1 MQNKGFVQT
10 LIHGTD
16 FDHTSLN
23 ALQKVTLRAVVM
35 SFLFFGLVAIEGM
48 IMRMVQTGPDN
59 PLPRMFN
66 HPEHYF
72 SIMTVHPIVGIFGS
86 TYQLVFAAFMFLVP
100 YLTKKP
106 LYSVKLANAVWLLI
120 TIGTA
125 LAWIAAFIWQYAPLY
140 TLYWPL
146 PADTEQFKLIGGV
159 VFVVGVALIMI
170 GTIGFI
176 YNIYATI
183 FARVG
188 VHKNKTTKE
197 LLISGFGIDGLM
209 NLLHKLTGKPPYSK
223 EPALSLP
230 VVAIFRGTVDTFL
243 DAIVILAAGILVLVY
258 LLADAGGLSWNV
270 HAVDSLLYKNFFWWG
285 LDLVA
290 DGLVLIYVAGSWYL
304 LATIITGQ
312 KLFMENVARAALLLE
327 LFVSWMVWSHHLL
340 ADQPQPEMMKL
351 ISGEMVTAF
360 ELLTQGLA
368 LFITLVT
375 LWKARPLKM
384 SPELAYLLGGLIGFG
399 LAVPA
404 GIIQADMG
412 MNRVLHNTQWISFAH
427 FHIALIV
434 GLYMTLYSALYVLW
448 PLVTNKTT
456 MFSKKLTWAHF
467 WLYLIGGVGMGAFA
481 GMAGLDGMLRR
492 HLYVD
497 GEFNT
502 MMILAAVFGTM
513 VLVAWILFLFN
524 IVMSV
529 GLKGLIGIFLPAKDP
544 SASYGLDPEE
554 EAELAPESVPAKG

>member
-1 MQNKGFVQT
+1 MSFTKN
-10 LIHGTD
+10 LIHGTN
-16 FDHTSLN
+16 FDADSLN

-35 SFLFFGLVAIEGM
+35 SFLFFGLVAIEGV
-48 IMRMVQTGPDN
+48 IMRLVKTGPVN
-59 PLPRMFN
+59 PLPKMFS
-66 HPEHYF
+66 HPDHFF
-72 SIMTVHPIVGIFGS
+72 SIMTAHPVVGIFGS

-125 LAWIAAFIWQYAPLY
+125 MSWFAAFLWHYAPLY

-146 PADTEQFKLIGGV
+146 PADVKQFSTIGGI
-159 VFVVGVALIMI
+159 VFVIGVALIMI
-170 GTIGFI
+170 GTLGFI

-183 FARVG
+183 FQRVG
-188 VHKNKTTKE
+188 VHANKTTKE
-197 LLISGFGIDGLM
+197 LLISGFGIDGML
-209 NLLHKLTGKPPYSK
+209 NLINKLRGKEPYSK

-243 DAIVILAAGILVLVY
+243 DAIVILGAGILVLVY
-258 LLADAGGLSWNV
+258 LFADLGGVKLDM
-270 HAVDSLLYKNFFWWG
+270 HAIDALLYKNYFWWG

-304 LATIITGQ
+304 LATLISGQ
-312 KLFMENVARAALLLE
+312 KLFMENVARAALMLE
-327 LFVSWMVWSHHLL
+327 LLVSWMVWSHHLL
-340 ADQPQPEMMKL
+340 SDQPQPEMMKL

-375 LWKARPLKM
+375 LWKGRPLKM
-384 SPELAYLLGGLIGFG
+384 TMELKYLLGGLIGFG

-412 MNRVLHNTQWISFAH
+412 MNRVLHNTSWISFAH

-448 PLVTNKTT
+448 PLVTNNT
-456 MFSKKLTWAHF
+456 KLYSLKLSNTHF
-467 WLYLIGGVGMGAFA
+467 WLYLIGGLGMGSVL
-481 GMAGLDGMLRR
+481 GYAGLQGALRR
-492 HLYVD
+492 HLYVH
-497 GEFNT
+497 GEFEPY
-502 MMILAAVFGTM
+502 MILGAIFGAMVFI
-513 VLVAWILFLFN
+513 AWAIFLYN
-524 IVMSV
+524 IVMSI
-529 GLKGLIGIFLPAKDP
+529 GIKGLIGIFTPAKDK
-544 SASYGLDPEE
+544 SASYGIEE
-554 EAELAPESVPAKG
+554 

>member
-1 MQNKGFVQT
+1 MSFT
-10 LIHGTD
+10 SDLINGAD
-16 FDHTSLN
+16 NRFDHTSLN

-35 SFLFFGLVAIEGM
+35 AFLFYGLAALEGM
-48 IMRMVQTGPDN
+48 IMRTAEVIPSIPPVEGS
-59 PLPRMFN
+59 
-66 HPEHYF
+66 PEHFF

-125 LAWIAAFIWQYAPLY
+125 MAWIAAFIWHYAPLY

-146 PADTEQFKLIGGV
+146 PADTTQFKAIGGI
-159 VFVVGVALIMI
+159 VFIVGVALIMV
-170 GTIGFI
+170 GTLGFI

-183 FARVG
+183 FARIG
-188 VHKNKTTKE
+188 VHKDKTTKE
-197 LLISGFGIDGLM
+197 LLISGFGIDGM
-209 NLLHKLTGKPPYSK
+209 FNLWHKLTGRPPYTK
-223 EPALSLP
+223 EPALALP

-243 DAIVILAAGILVLVY
+243 DALVILAAGILVLVY
-258 LLADAGGLSWNV
+258 LVADAGGITLDV
-270 HAVDSLLYKNFFWWG
+270 TAIDALLYKNFFWWG

-312 KLFMENVARAALLLE
+312 KLFMENVARAALMLE
-327 LFVSWMVWSHHLL
+327 LLVSWMVWSHHLL
-340 ADQPQPEMMKL
+340 ADQGQPEMMKL

-384 SPELAYLLGGLIGFG
+384 TNELKYLLGGLVGFG

-404 GIIQADMG
+404 GIIQADMA
-412 MNRVLHNTQWISFAH
+412 MNRVLHNTQWIIGAH
-427 FHIALIV
+427 VHIAIIV
-434 GLYMTLYSALYVLW
+434 GLYMTLYSAVYVLW
-448 PLVTNKTT
+448 PLVTNNA
-456 MFSKKLTWAHF
+456 KLWSQKLATAHF
-467 WLYLIGGVGMGAFA
+467 WLHLVGGITMGAFM

-492 HLYVD
+492 HMYFD
-497 GEFNT
+497 GEYNT
-502 MMILAAVFGTM
+502 FMTLAAVSGSM
-513 VLVAWILFLFN
+513 LLLAWGLFLFN
-524 IVMSV
+524 IIMSV
-529 GLKGLIGIFLPAKDP
+529 GLKGLIGIFLPASHP
-544 SASYGLDPEE
+544 EASYGLEPE
-554 EAELAPESVPAKG
+554 PEPVKA

>member
-1 MQNKGFVQT
+1 MSFMQNLVN
-10 LIHGTD
+10 GTD
-16 FDHTSLN
+16 FDHESLN

-48 IMRMVQTGPDN
+48 IMRLVVTGPAN
-59 PLPRMFN
+59 PLPEMFS
-66 HPEHYF
+66 HPQHYF

-100 YLTKKP
+100 FLTKKP
-106 LYSVKLANAVWLLI
+106 LYSVKLANAVWILI
-120 TIGTA
+120 TVGTA
-125 LAWIAAFIWQYAPLY
+125 LAWIAAFVWQYAPLY

-146 PADTEQFKLIGGV
+146 PADTKQFNVVGGI
-159 VFVVGVALIMI
+159 VFIIGVALIMV
-170 GTIGFI
+170 GTLGFI

-188 VHKNKTTKE
+188 VHKDKTTKE
-197 LLISGFGIDGLM
+197 LLISGFGIDGFL
-209 NLLHKLTGKPPYSK
+209 NLINKLLGKPPYTK
-223 EPALSLP
+223 EPALALP

-243 DAIVILAAGILVLVY
+243 DAIVILSAGVLVLVY
-258 LLADAGGLSWNV
+258 LVFDASG
-270 HAVDSLLYKNFFWWG
+270 HALDVTAINSLLYKNYFWWG

-304 LATIITGQ
+304 LATLITGQ
-312 KLFMENVARAALLLE
+312 KLFMENVARAALMLE
-327 LFVSWMVWSHHLL
+327 LLVSWMVWSHHLL
-340 ADQPQPEMMKL
+340 ADQGQPEMMKL

-384 SPELAYLLGGLIGFG
+384 TMELKYLLGGLVGFG

-404 GIIQADMG
+404 AIIQADMG
-412 MNRVLHNTQWISFAH
+412 MNRVLHNTQWIIMAH
-427 FHIALIV
+427 VHIALIV

-448 PLVTNKTT
+448 PIVTNNTK
-456 MFSKKLTWAHF
+456 MFSKKLSNVHF
-467 WLYLIGGVGMGAFA
+467 WLYLIGGIGMGAFG

-492 HLYVD
+492 HLYVH
-497 GEFNT
+497 GEFST
-502 MMILAAVFGTM
+502 LMVMAAICGSM
-513 VLVAWILFLFN
+513 VLIAWGVFLYN

-529 GLKGLIGIFLPAKDP
+529 GIKGLIGIFLPAKDP
-544 SASYGLDPEE
+544 SASYGIEPEVI
-554 EAELAPESVPAKG
+554 AENHKV

>member
-1 MQNKGFVQT
+1 MSKFMDT
-10 LIHGTD
+10 LINGTN
-16 FDHTSLN
+16 FDHTQLN

-48 IMRMVQTGPDN
+48 IMRLVETGPTS
-59 PLPRMFN
+59 PLPEMFS
-66 HPEHYF
+66 HPDHF
-72 SIMTVHPIVGIFGS
+72 FAIMTAHPVVGIFGS

-106 LYSVKLANAVWLLI
+106 LYSVKLANAVWILI
-120 TIGTA
+120 TLGTA
-125 LAWIAAFIWQYAPLY
+125 LAWIAAFAWHYAPLY

-146 PADTEQFKLIGGV
+146 PADIEQFKLIGGL
-159 VFVVGVALIMI
+159 VFIVGVALIMV

-197 LLISGFGIDGLM
+197 LLISGFGIDGFL
-209 NLLHKLTGKPPYSK
+209 NLIHKLTGKPPYSK

-243 DAIVILAAGILVLVY
+243 DALVILGAGVLVLVY
-258 LLADAGGLSWNV
+258 LLADLGGASWNV

-304 LATIITGQ
+304 LATVITGQ

-327 LFVSWMVWSHHLL
+327 LVVSWMVWSHHLL

-351 ISGEMVTAF
+351 VSGEMVTAF

-384 SPELAYLLGGLIGFG
+384 SPELAYLLGGLVGFG

-427 FHIALIV
+427 FHMALIV
-434 GLYMTLYSALYVLW
+434 GLYMTLYSAVYVLW
-448 PLVTNKTT
+448 PMVTNNTRL
-456 MFSKKLTWAHF
+456 FSKKLTWAHF
-467 WLYLIGGVGMGAFA
+467 WLYLIGGIGMGAFA
-481 GMAGLDGMLRR
+481 GMAGLQGMLRR
-492 HLYVD
+492 HLYVH

-502 MMILAAVFGTM
+502 LMVLAAIFGSM
-513 VLVAWILFLFN
+513 VLIAWFLFLFN

-529 GLKGLIGIFLPAKDP
+529 GLKGLIGIFLPAEDK
-544 SASYGLDPEE
+544 SATFGIEPE
-554 EAELAPESVPAKG
+554 PEPEPVPVKNA

>member
-1 MQNKGFVQT
+1 MSFTKT
-10 LIHGTD
+10 LIHGTN
-16 FDHTSLN
+16 FDHKSLN

-35 SFLFFGLVAIEGM
+35 AFLFYGLVAIEGM
-48 IMRMVQTGPDN
+48 IMRMVSIGPQAKAFM
-59 PLPRMFN
+59 PEEFF
-66 HPEHYF
+66 HPDHFF

-106 LYSVKLANAVWLLI
+106 LYSVKLANFVWLNI

-125 LAWIAAFIWQYAPLY
+125 LAWLAAFIWQYAPMY

-146 PADTEQFKLIGGV
+146 PADTTQFSTIGGI
-159 VFVVGVALIMI
+159 VFIIGIALIMI
-170 GTIGFI
+170 GTFGFI

-197 LLISGFGIDGLM
+197 LLISGFGIDGLL
-209 NLLHKLTGKPPYSK
+209 NLINKLKGKEPYTK
-223 EPALSLP
+223 EPALALP

-243 DAIVILAAGILVLVY
+243 DALVILGAGILVLVY
-258 LLADAGGLSWNV
+258 LVADLNGVALDV
-270 HAVDSLLYKNFFWWG
+270 AAIDALLYKNFFWWG

-304 LATIITGQ
+304 LATLITGQ
-312 KLFMENVARAALLLE
+312 KLFMENVARAALMLE
-327 LFVSWMVWSHHLL
+327 LLVSWMVWSHHLL
-340 ADQPQPEMMKL
+340 ADQGQPEMMKL

-384 SPELAYLLGGLIGFG
+384 TMELKYLLGGLSGFG

-404 GIIQADMG
+404 AIIQADMG
-412 MNRVLHNTQWISFAH
+412 MNRVLHNTQWIIGAH
-427 FHIALIV
+427 VHIALIV

-448 PLVTNKTT
+448 PLVTNNTK
-456 MFSKKLTWAHF
+456 MYSGKLSNAHF
-467 WLYLIGGVGMGAFA
+467 WMHLVGGIGMGAFM

-492 HLYVD
+492 HLYIN
-497 GEFNT
+497 GEFNFD
-502 MMILAAVFGTM
+502 MLMAGGFGTM
-513 VLVAWILFLFN
+513 LIVAWLLFMYN
-524 IVMSV
+524 IIMSV
-529 GLKGLIGIFLPAKDP
+529 GLKGLIGIFLPAKDKT
-544 SASYGLDPEE
+544 ASYGLDPEDR
-554 EAELAPESVPAKG
+554 

>member
-1 MQNKGFVQT
+1 MSLIQN
-10 LIHGTD
+10 LINGTN
-16 FDHTSLN
+16 FDHKSLN

-48 IMRMVQTGPDN
+48 IMRLVQAHAPIPN
-59 PLPRMFN
+59 QFY

-100 YLTKKP
+100 FLTKKP
-106 LYSVKLANAVWLLI
+106 LYSVKLANCVWLLI

-125 LAWIAAFIWQYAPLY
+125 LAWLSAFFTHYAPLY

-146 PADTEQFKLIGGV
+146 PADTDQFNLIGGI
-159 VFVVGVALIMI
+159 VFIIGVALIMI
-170 GTIGFI
+170 GTLGFI

-188 VHKNKTTKE
+188 VHKDKTTKE
-197 LLISGFGIDGLM
+197 LLISGFGIDGML
-209 NLLHKLTGKPPYSK
+209 NLWNKLIGKQPYSK
-223 EPALSLP
+223 EPALALP
-230 VVAIFRGTVDTFL
+230 IVAIFRGTVDTFL
-243 DAIVILAAGILVLVY
+243 DAIVILGAGILVLIY
-258 LLADAGGLSWNV
+258 LIFDASGHPLNV
-270 HAVDSLLYKNFFWWG
+270 ASIDALLYKNFFWWG

-304 LATIITGQ
+304 LATLITGQ
-312 KLFMENVARAALLLE
+312 KLFMENVARAALMLE
-327 LFVSWMVWSHHLL
+327 LLVSWMVWSHHLL
-340 ADQPQPEMMKL
+340 GDQGQPEMMKL

-384 SPELAYLLGGLIGFG
+384 TMELKYLLGGLVGFG
-399 LAVPA
+399 LAIPA
-404 GIIQADMG
+404 AIIQADMG
-412 MNRVLHNTQWISFAH
+412 MNRVLHNTQWIIMAH
-427 FHIALIV
+427 VHIALIV

-448 PLVTNKTT
+448 PIVTNNTK
-456 MFSKKLTWAHF
+456 MFSSKLSNAHF
-467 WLYLIGGVGMGAFA
+467 WLYLIGGIGMGAFG

-492 HLYVD
+492 HLYVH

-502 MMILAAVFGTM
+502 YMVLAAICGSM
-513 VLVAWILFLFN
+513 VLIAWFIFLFN

-529 GLKGLIGIFLPAKDP
+529 GIKGLIGIFLPAEDK
-544 SASYGLDPEE
+544 SASYGIE
-554 EAELAPESVPAKG
+554 PESVAQNHK

>member
-1 MQNKGFVQT
+1 MSFTDN
-10 LIHGTD
+10 LINGTN

-48 IMRMVQTGPDN
+48 IMRMVVTGDAN
-59 PLPRMFN
+59 PLPEMFSQ
-66 HPEHYF
+66 PEHYF

-106 LYSVKLANAVWLLI
+106 LYSVKLANFVWLSI

-125 LAWIAAFIWQYAPLY
+125 LAWIAGFVWQYAPLY

-146 PADTEQFKLIGGV
+146 PADTEQFQLIGGI
-159 VFVVGVALIMI
+159 VFILGVALIMI
-170 GTIGFI
+170 GTFGFI

-183 FARVG
+183 FARIG
-188 VHKNKTTKE
+188 VHKDKTTKE
-197 LLISGFGIDGLM
+197 LLISGFGIDGML
-209 NLLHKLTGKPPYSK
+209 NLWNKLRGKQPYSK
-223 EPALSLP
+223 EPALALP

-243 DAIVILAAGILVLVY
+243 DAVVILGAGLLVLVY
-258 LLADAGGLSWNV
+258 LIFDASGAPLNV
-270 HAVDSLLYKNFFWWG
+270 ATIDALLYKNFFWWG

-304 LATIITGQ
+304 LATLITGQ
-312 KLFMENVARAALLLE
+312 KLFMENVARAALMLE
-327 LFVSWMVWSHHLL
+327 LLVSWMVWSHHLL
-340 ADQPQPEMMKL
+340 ADQGQPEMMKL

-384 SPELAYLLGGLIGFG
+384 TMELKYLLGGLVGFG
-399 LAVPA
+399 LAIPA
-404 GIIQADMG
+404 AIIQADMG
-412 MNRVLHNTQWISFAH
+412 MNRVLHNTQWIIMAH
-427 FHIALIV
+427 VHIALIV

-448 PLVTNKTT
+448 PLVTNNTK
-456 MFSKKLTWAHF
+456 MYSSKLSNAHF
-467 WLYLIGGVGMGAFA
+467 WMYLIGGIGMGAFG

-492 HLYVD
+492 HLYVN

-502 MMILAAVFGTM
+502 YMILAAICGSM
-513 VLVAWILFLFN
+513 ILIAWAIFLYN
-524 IVMSV
+524 IIMSV
-529 GLKGLIGIFLPAKDP
+529 GIKGLIGIFLPAKDQT
-544 SASYGLDPEE
+544 ASYGLDEELESAKDPEFV
-554 EAELAPESVPAKG
+554 S

>member
-1 MQNKGFVQT
+1 MSFVNT
-10 LIHGTD
+10 LINGTN
-16 FDHTSLN
+16 FDHKSLN

-35 SFLFFGLVAIEGM
+35 SFLFFGLASIEGM
-48 IMRMVQTGPDN
+48 IMRMVVTGDSN
-59 PLPRMFN
+59 PLPEMFSQ
-66 HPEHYF
+66 PDHYF

-106 LYSVKLANAVWLLI
+106 LYSVKLANFVWLSI

-125 LAWIAAFIWQYAPLY
+125 LAWIAAFVWQYAPLY

-146 PADTEQFKLIGGV
+146 PADTEQFQLMGGI
-159 VFVVGVALIMI
+159 VFILGVALIMI
-170 GTIGFI
+170 GTFGFI

-188 VHKNKTTKE
+188 VHKDKTTKE
-197 LLISGFGIDGLM
+197 LLISGFGIDGML
-209 NLLHKLTGKPPYSK
+209 NLWNKIRGKQPYSK
-223 EPALSLP
+223 EPALALP
-230 VVAIFRGTVDTFL
+230 VVAIFCGTVDTFL
-243 DAIVILAAGILVLVY
+243 DAVVILGAGVLVLVY
-258 LLADAGGLSWNV
+258 LIFDASGAPLNV
-270 HAVDSLLYKNFFWWG
+270 AAVDSLLYKNFFWWG

-304 LATIITGQ
+304 LATLITGQ
-312 KLFMENVARAALLLE
+312 KLFMENVARAALMLE
-327 LFVSWMVWSHHLL
+327 LLVSWMVWSHHLL
-340 ADQPQPEMMKL
+340 ADQGQPEMMKL

-384 SPELAYLLGGLIGFG
+384 TMELKYLLGGLVGFG
-399 LAVPA
+399 LAIPA
-404 GIIQADMG
+404 AIIQADMG
-412 MNRVLHNTQWISFAH
+412 MNRILHNTQWIIMAH
-427 FHIALIV
+427 VHIALIV

-448 PLVTNKTT
+448 PIVTNNTK
-456 MFSKKLTWAHF
+456 MWSSKLSNVHF
-467 WLYLIGGVGMGAFA
+467 WMYLIGGIGMGAFG

-492 HLYVD
+492 HLYVN

-502 MMILAAVFGTM
+502 LMILAAVCGSM
-513 VLVAWILFLFN
+513 ILLAWAIFLFN

-529 GLKGLIGIFLPAKDP
+529 GVRGLIGIFLPAEDKT
-544 SASYGLDPEE
+544 ASYGIEPE
-554 EAELAPESVPAKG
+554 AA

>member
-1 MQNKGFVQT
+1 
-10 LIHGTD
+10 
-16 FDHTSLN
+16 
-23 ALQKVTLRAVVM
+23 
-35 SFLFFGLVAIEGM
+35 
-48 IMRMVQTGPDN
+48 
-59 PLPRMFN
+59 
-66 HPEHYF
+66 
-72 SIMTVHPIVGIFGS
+72 
-86 TYQLVFAAFMFLVP
+86 
-100 YLTKKP
+100 
-106 LYSVKLANAVWLLI
+106 
-120 TIGTA
+120 
-125 LAWIAAFIWQYAPLY
+125 
-140 TLYWPL
+140 
-146 PADTEQFKLIGGV
+146 
-159 VFVVGVALIMI
+159 
-170 GTIGFI
+170 
-176 YNIYATI
+176 
-183 FARVG
+183 
-188 VHKNKTTKE
+188 
-197 LLISGFGIDGLM
+197 M
-209 NLLHKLTGKPPYSK
+209 NLIHKLTGKPPYSK

-258 LLADAGGLSWNV
+258 LIADAGGITWDV

-304 LATIITGQ
+304 LATLITGQ

-351 ISGEMVTAF
+351 VSGEMVTAF

-448 PLVTNKTT
+448 PLVTNNTT
-456 MFSKKLTWAHF
+456 LFSKKLTWTHF

-492 HLYVD
+492 HLYVN

-502 MMILAAVFGTM
+502 WMILAAVFGSM
-513 VLVAWILFLFN
+513 VMIAWFIFLFN

-529 GLKGLIGIFLPAKDP
+529 GLKGLIGIFLPAKDNV
-544 SASYGLDPEE
+544 ASYGLDEEPE
-554 EAELAPESVPAKG
+554 AAPETVPAQK

>member
-1 MQNKGFVQT
+1 MMEKKGFLDQ
-10 LIHGTD
+10 LINGTN
-16 FDHTSLN
+16 FDANSLS

-48 IMRMVQTGPDN
+48 IMRIVQTGPTN
-59 PLPRMFN
+59 SFLPKMFGV
-66 HPEHYF
+66 PEHYF

-106 LYSVKLANAVWLLI
+106 LYSIKLANFVWLCI

-125 LAWIAAFIWQYAPLY
+125 LAWLAGFIWHYAPLY

-146 PADTEQFKLIGGV
+146 PADMEQFSLIGGF

-188 VHKNKTTKE
+188 VHKDKTMKE
-197 LLISGFGIDGLM
+197 MLISGFGIDGML
-209 NLLHKLTGKPPYSK
+209 NLINKLRGKEPYSK

-243 DAIVILAAGILVLVY
+243 DAIVILGAGILVLVY
-258 LLADAGGLSWNV
+258 LIAYAGGFSWDV

-304 LATIITGQ
+304 LATLITGQ

-375 LWKARPLKM
+375 LWKARPLKIT
-384 SPELAYLLGGLIGFG
+384 PELAYLLGGLVGFG

-448 PLVTNKTT
+448 PLVTNNTK
-456 MFSKKLTWAHF
+456 MFSKKLTWTHF

-492 HLYVD
+492 HLYVN
-497 GEFNT
+497 GEFST
-502 MMILAAVFGTM
+502 WMILAAIFGSM
-513 VLVAWILFLFN
+513 VLIAWFIFLYN

-529 GLKGLIGIFLPAKDP
+529 GIKGLIGIFKPANN
-544 SASYGLDPEE
+544 SVASYGIDGEIAIK
-554 EAELAPESVPAKG
+554 EA

>member
-1 MQNKGFVQT
+1 MSFVKT
-10 LIHGTD
+10 LINGTN
-16 FDHTSLN
+16 FDHKSLN

-35 SFLFFGLVAIEGM
+35 SFLFFGLLTTEGM
-48 IMRMVQTGPDN
+48 IMRMVVTGHVN
-59 PLPRMFN
+59 PLPEMFS
-66 HPEHYF
+66 HPAHYF

-100 YLTKKP
+100 FLTKKP

-125 LAWIAAFIWQYAPLY
+125 LAWIAAFVWHYAPLY

-146 PADTEQFKLIGGV
+146 PADTKQFQVIGGI
-159 VFVVGVALIMI
+159 VFVIGIILIMI
-170 GTIGFI
+170 GTLGFI

-183 FARVG
+183 FQRVG

-197 LLISGFGIDGLM
+197 LLISGFGIDGML
-209 NLLHKLTGKPPYSK
+209 NLWHKLTGKPPYSK

-243 DAIVILAAGILVLVY
+243 DALVILGAGALILIY
-258 LLADAGGLSWNV
+258 LLFDAGGHPLDVTAIN
-270 HAVDSLLYKNFFWWG
+270 ALLYKNFFWWG

-304 LATIITGQ
+304 LATLITGQ
-312 KLFMENVARAALLLE
+312 KLFMENVARAALMLE
-327 LFVSWMVWSHHLL
+327 LLVSWMVWSHHLL
-340 ADQPQPEMMKL
+340 GDQGQPEMMKL

-375 LWKARPLKM
+375 LWRARPLKM
-384 SPELAYLLGGLIGFG
+384 TPPLAYLLGGLVGFG

-404 GIIQADMG
+404 AIIQADMG
-412 MNRVLHNTQWISFAH
+412 MNRILHNTQWISFAH

-448 PLVTNKTT
+448 PIVTNNTKL
-456 MFSKKLTWAHF
+456 FSSKLTWVHY

-492 HLYVD
+492 HLYIN

-502 MMILAAVFGTM
+502 LMILAAICGTM
-513 VLVAWILFLFN
+513 ILVAWAVFLFN
-524 IVMSV
+524 IVMSI
-529 GLKGLIGIFLPAKDP
+529 GIKGLIGIFLPAEDKT
-544 SASYGLDPEE
+544 ASYGIEPETVAE
-554 EAELAPESVPAKG
+554 EHKV

>member
-1 MQNKGFVQT
+1 MSFKEKLLN
-10 LIHGTD
+10 GTN

-35 SFLFFGLVAIEGM
+35 SFLFFGLVAVEGL
-48 IMRMVQTGPDN
+48 IMRLVKTGPVN
-59 PLPRMFN
+59 PLPEMFS
-66 HPEHYF
+66 HPDHFF
-72 SIMTVHPIVGIFGS
+72 SIMTAHPVVGIFGS

-106 LYSVKLANAVWLLI
+106 LYSLKLANAVWILI
-120 TIGTA
+120 TLGTA
-125 LAWIAAFIWQYAPLY
+125 LAWFAAFLWHYAPLY

-146 PADTEQFKLIGGV
+146 PADVHQFKTIGGI

-170 GTIGFI
+170 GTLGFI

-183 FARVG
+183 FQRVG
-188 VHKNKTTKE
+188 VHANKTTKE
-197 LLISGFGIDGLM
+197 LLISGFGIDGML
-209 NLLHKLTGKPPYSK
+209 NLINKLRGKEPYTK

-243 DAIVILAAGILVLVY
+243 DAIVILGAGILVLVY
-258 LLADAGGLSWNV
+258 LVADAGGINLDVN
-270 HAVDSLLYKNFFWWG
+270 AIDALLYKNYFWWG

-304 LATIITGQ
+304 LATIISGQ
-312 KLFMENVARAALLLE
+312 KLFMENVARAALMLE
-327 LFVSWMVWSHHLL
+327 LLVSWMVWSHHLL
-340 ADQPQPEMMKL
+340 SDQPQPEMMKL

-375 LWKARPLKM
+375 LWKGRPLKM
-384 SPELAYLLGGLIGFG
+384 TMELKYLLGGLIGFG

-412 MNRVLHNTQWISFAH
+412 MNRVLHNTSWISFAH

-448 PLVTNKTT
+448 PLVTNNTQ
-456 MFSKKLTWAHF
+456 MYSKKLSNAHF
-467 WLYLIGGVGMGAFA
+467 WLYLIGGLGMGSVLGFA
-481 GMAGLDGMLRR
+481 GLQGALRR
-492 HLYVD
+492 HLYVH
-497 GEFNT
+497 GEFEPY
-502 MMILAAVFGTM
+502 MILGAIFGSMVFIAWAIFLYNIIMSIGLRG
-513 VLVAWILFLFN
+513 LV
-524 IVMSV
+524 
-529 GLKGLIGIFLPAKDP
+529 GIFLPAKDK
-544 SASYGLDPEE
+544 SASYGIED
-554 EAELAPESVPAKG
+554 

>member
-1 MQNKGFVQT
+1 MSFVKT
-10 LIHGTD
+10 LVNGTD
-16 FDHTSLN
+16 FDHNRLN

-35 SFLFFGLVAIEGM
+35 SFLFYGLVAIEGM
-48 IMRMVQTGPDN
+48 IMRMVQTGPSA
-59 PLPRMFN
+59 PIPKMFFE
-66 HPEHYF
+66 PDHYF

-106 LYSVKLANAVWLLI
+106 LYSIKLANAVWLLI

-125 LAWIAAFIWQYAPLY
+125 MAWIAGFIWQYAPLY

-146 PADTEQFKLIGGV
+146 PADTEQFKIVGGF
-159 VFVVGVALIMI
+159 VFVIGVALIMI
-170 GTIGFI
+170 GTMGFI

-197 LLISGFGIDGLM
+197 LLISGFGIDGLL
-209 NLLHKLTGKPPYSK
+209 NLIHKLTGKPPYSK

-243 DAIVILAAGILVLVY
+243 DAIVILSAGILVLVY
-258 LLADAGGLSWNV
+258 LIAESAGFTWDV
-270 HAVDSLLYKNFFWWG
+270 HAVDALLYKNWFWWG

-351 ISGEMVTAF
+351 VSGEMVTAF

-384 SPELAYLLGGLIGFG
+384 SPELAYLLGGLVGFG

-448 PLVTNKTT
+448 PLVTNNTT
-456 MFSKKLTWAHF
+456 LFSKKLTWAHF
-467 WLYLIGGVGMGAFA
+467 WLYLIGGIGMGALG

-492 HLYVD
+492 HLYVN
-497 GEFNT
+497 GEFNAL
-502 MMILAAVFGTM
+502 MVGAAIFGSM
-513 VLVAWILFLFN
+513 VLIAWFIFLFN

-529 GLKGLIGIFLPAKDP
+529 GLKGLVGIFMPAKD
-544 SASYGLDPEE
+544 STASYGIEPEPE
-554 EAELAPESVPAKG
+554 PAPVKA

>member
-1 MQNKGFVQT
+1 MSLMNN
-10 LIHGTD
+10 LINGTD
-16 FDHTSLN
+16 FDADSLN

-48 IMRMVQTGPDN
+48 IMRLVSTGPAN
-59 PLPRMFN
+59 PLPEMFN
-66 HPEHYF
+66 HPAHYF
-72 SIMTVHPIVGIFGS
+72 SIMTAHPIVGIFGS

-100 YLTKKP
+100 FLTKKP
-106 LYSVKLANAVWLLI
+106 LYSIKLANAVWLLI

-125 LAWIAAFIWQYAPLY
+125 LAWLAAFVWAYGPLY

-146 PADTEQFKLIGGV
+146 PADTEQFKVVGGI
-159 VFVVGVALIMI
+159 VFIVGVALIMI
-170 GTIGFI
+170 GTLGFI

-183 FARVG
+183 FQRVG

-197 LLISGFGIDGLM
+197 LLISGFGIDGML
-209 NLLHKLTGKPPYSK
+209 NLWHKLTGKPPYSK
-223 EPALSLP
+223 EPALALP

-243 DAIVILAAGILVLVY
+243 DALVILGAGILVLVY
-258 LLADAGGLSWNV
+258 LIFDASGHPLNV
-270 HAVDSLLYKNFFWWG
+270 AAIDALLYKNFFWWG

-304 LATIITGQ
+304 LATLITGQ
-312 KLFMENVARAALLLE
+312 KLFMENVARAALMLE
-327 LFVSWMVWSHHLL
+327 LLVSWMVWSHHLL
-340 ADQPQPEMMKL
+340 ADQGQPEMMKL

-384 SPELAYLLGGLIGFG
+384 TPALAYLLGGLIGFG

-404 GIIQADMG
+404 AIIQADMG
-412 MNRVLHNTQWISFAH
+412 MNRILHNTQWIIMAH
-427 FHIALIV
+427 VHIALIV

-448 PLVTNKTT
+448 PIVTNNTT
-456 MFSKKLTWAHF
+456 LYSKKLTWIHY
-467 WLYLIGGVGMGAFA
+467 WLYLIGGVGMGAFG

-492 HLYVD
+492 HLYIN

-502 MMILAAVFGTM
+502 WMILAAIAGSM
-513 VLVAWILFLFN
+513 ILIAWVIFLLN
-524 IVMSV
+524 IVLSV
-529 GLKGLIGIFLPAKDP
+529 GIKGLIGIFMPAKDP
-544 SASYGLDPEE
+544 TASYGIEPEAVAE
-554 EAELAPESVPAKG
+554 EHKA

>member
-1 MQNKGFVQT
+1 MSIAKN
-10 LIHGTD
+10 LINGTN
-16 FDHTSLN
+16 FDPDSLN
-23 ALQKVTLRAVVM
+23 ALQKLTLRAVVM
-35 SFLFFGLVAIEGM
+35 AFLFYGLVAVEGM
-48 IMRMVQTGPDN
+48 IMRMVQTGPAN
-59 PLPRMFN
+59 PLPKMFS

-100 YLTKKP
+100 FLTKKP
-106 LYSVKLANAVWLLI
+106 LYSIKLGNAVWILI
-120 TIGTA
+120 TVGTA
-125 LAWIAAFIWQYAPLY
+125 LSWLAAFFTHYAPLY

-146 PADTEQFKLIGGV
+146 PADTKQFSTIGGI

-170 GTIGFI
+170 GTLGFI

-183 FARVG
+183 FQKVG
-188 VHKNKTTKE
+188 VHKDKTTKE
-197 LLISGFGIDGLM
+197 LLISGFGIDGML
-209 NLLHKLTGKPPYSK
+209 NLWHKITGKPPYSK
-223 EPALSLP
+223 DPALSLP

-243 DAIVILAAGILVLVY
+243 DAIVILGAGVLVLIY
-258 LLADAGGLSWNV
+258 LIFDASGNPLDISAIN
-270 HAVDSLLYKNFFWWG
+270 AVLYKNYFWWG

-304 LATIITGQ
+304 LATLITGQ
-312 KLFMENVARAALLLE
+312 KLFMENVARAALMLE
-327 LFVSWMVWSHHLL
+327 LLVSWMVWSHHLL
-340 ADQPQPEMMKL
+340 SDQGQPEMMKL

-384 SPELAYLLGGLIGFG
+384 TMELKYLLGGLIGFG

-448 PLVTNKTT
+448 PIVTNNTK
-456 MFSKKLTWAHF
+456 MFSSKLSNAHY
-467 WLYLIGGVGMGAFA
+467 WLHLIGGVGMGAVV
-481 GMAGLDGMLRR
+481 GMAGIDGMLRR
-492 HLYVD
+492 HLYVN

-502 MMILAAVFGTM
+502 LMILGAVFGSM
-513 VLVAWILFLFN
+513 VLLAWVLFLIN

-529 GLKGLIGIFLPAKDP
+529 GIKGLIGIFMPAKDP
-544 SASYGLDPEE
+544 SASYGIEPEVV
-554 EAELAPESVPAKG
+554 AQNHKA

>member
-1 MQNKGFVQT
+1 MQAKTNDKSFVQT

-16 FDHTSLN
+16 FDHTQLT

-48 IMRMVQTGPDN
+48 IMRMVETGPTN
-59 PLPRMFN
+59 PLPKMFN
-66 HPEHYF
+66 HPDHF
-72 SIMTVHPIVGIFGS
+72 FAIMTAHPIVGIFGS

-106 LYSVKLANAVWLLI
+106 LYSVKLANAVWILI
-120 TIGTA
+120 TLGTA
-125 LAWIAAFIWQYAPLY
+125 LAWIAAFAWHYAPLY

-146 PADTEQFKLIGGV
+146 PADLEQFKLIGGL
-159 VFVVGVALIMI
+159 VFVVGVALIMV

-183 FARVG
+183 FARTG

-209 NLLHKLTGKPPYSK
+209 NLIHKLTGKPPYSK

-243 DAIVILAAGILVLVY
+243 DAIVILGAGVLVLVY
-258 LLADAGGLSWNV
+258 LLSDLGGASWNV

-304 LATIITGQ
+304 LATVITGQ

-351 ISGEMVTAF
+351 VSGEMVTAF

-384 SPELAYLLGGLIGFG
+384 SPELAYLLGGLVGFG

-448 PLVTNKTT
+448 PMVTNNTT
-456 MFSKKLTWAHF
+456 MWSKKLTWSHF
-467 WLYLIGGVGMGAFA
+467 WLYLVGGVGMGAFA
-481 GMAGLDGMLRR
+481 GMAGIDGMLRR
-492 HLYVD
+492 HLYTN

-502 MMILAAVFGTM
+502 WMVLAAIFGSM
-513 VLVAWILFLFN
+513 VLIAWFLFLFN

-529 GLKGLIGIFLPAKDP
+529 GLKGLVGIFLPAKDET
-544 SASYGLDPEE
+544 ATYGIEDE
-554 EAELAPESVPAKG
+554 PAVA

>member
-1 MQNKGFVQT
+1 MSFVSDFINGADNK
-10 LIHGTD
+10 

-35 SFLFFGLVAIEGM
+35 AFLFYGLAAIEGM
-48 IMRMVQTGPDN
+48 IMRTASVIPSIPPVNGS
-59 PLPRMFN
+59 
-66 HPEHYF
+66 PEHYF

-86 TYQLVFAAFMFLVP
+86 TYQLVFGAFMFLVP
-100 YLTKKP
+100 FLTKKP
-106 LYSVKLANAVWLLI
+106 LYSVKLANWVWLLI

-125 LAWIAAFIWQYAPLY
+125 LSWIAAFAWNYAPLY

-146 PADTEQFKLIGGV
+146 PADTEQFKTIGGI
-159 VFVVGVALIMI
+159 VFILGVALIML
-170 GTIGFI
+170 GTFGFI

-183 FARVG
+183 FAKVG
-188 VHKNKTTKE
+188 VHQNKTMKE
-197 LLISGFGIDGLM
+197 LLISGFGIDGIL
-209 NLLHKLTGKPPYSK
+209 NLWYKLTGRQPYTK

-243 DAIVILAAGILVLVY
+243 DALIILGAGILVLVY
-258 LLADAGGLSWNV
+258 LFADLGGFNLDVKS
-270 HAVDSLLYKNFFWWG
+270 VDALLYKNWFWWG

-312 KLFMENVARAALLLE
+312 KLFMENVARAALMLE
-327 LFVSWMVWSHHLL
+327 LLVSWMVWSHHLL
-340 ADQPQPEMMKL
+340 ADQGQPEMMKL

-384 SPELAYLLGGLIGFG
+384 TNELKYLLGGLIGFG

-404 GIIQADMG
+404 GIIQADMA
-412 MNRVLHNTQWISFAH
+412 MNRVLHNTQWIIGAH
-427 FHIALIV
+427 VHIAIIV
-434 GLYMTLYSALYVLW
+434 GLYMTLYSAVYVLW
-448 PLVTNKTT
+448 PHVTNNA
-456 MFSKKLTWAHF
+456 KLWSQKLANAHF
-467 WLYLIGGVGMGAFA
+467 WLHLIGGIGMGAFM

-492 HLYVD
+492 HMYFN
-497 GEFNT
+497 GEFDL
-502 MMILAAVFGTM
+502 MMILAGVCGAM
-513 VLVAWILFLFN
+513 VLLAWIIFLFN
-524 IVMSV
+524 IIMSI
-529 GLKGLIGIFLPAKDP
+529 GLKGLIGIFLPSKNKE
-544 SASYGLDPEE
+544 SSYGI
-554 EAELAPESVPAKG
+554 

>member
-1 MQNKGFVQT
+1 MSLMKN
-10 LIHGTD
+10 LIHGTN

-48 IMRMVQTGPDN
+48 IMRLVVTGPAN
-59 PLPRMFN
+59 PLPPMFS

-100 YLTKKP
+100 FLTKKP
-106 LYSVKLANAVWLLI
+106 LYSIKLANFVWMMI
-120 TIGTA
+120 TLGTV
-125 LAWIAAFIWQYAPLY
+125 LAWLAAFFWQYAPLY

-146 PADTEQFKLIGGV
+146 PADTTQFHAIGGV
-159 VFVVGVALIMI
+159 VFIVGVALIMI
-170 GTIGFI
+170 GTLGFI

-188 VHKNKTTKE
+188 IHKDKTTKE
-197 LLISGFGIDGLM
+197 LLISGFGIDGML
-209 NLLHKLTGKPPYSK
+209 NLINKLRGKPPYTK
-223 EPALSLP
+223 EPALALP

-243 DAIVILAAGILVLVY
+243 DAIVILGAGILVLVF
-258 LLADAGGLSWNV
+258 LIADMSGANWDVGV
-270 HAVDSLLYKNFFWWG
+270 VDALLYKNFFWWG

-304 LATIITGQ
+304 LATLITGQ
-312 KLFMENVARAALLLE
+312 KLFMENVARAALMLE
-327 LFVSWMVWSHHLL
+327 LLVSWMVWSHHLL
-340 ADQPQPEMMKL
+340 ADQGQPEMMKL

-384 SPELAYLLGGLIGFG
+384 TMELKYLLGGLVGFG
-399 LAVPA
+399 LAIPA
-404 GIIQADMG
+404 AIIQADMG
-412 MNRVLHNTQWISFAH
+412 MNRVLHNTQWIIMAH
-427 FHIALIV
+427 VHIALIV

-448 PLVTNKTT
+448 PIVTNGTK
-456 MFSKKLTWAHF
+456 MYSSKMSNIHF
-467 WLYLIGGVGMGAFA
+467 WMYLIGGIGMGAFS

-502 MMILAAVFGTM
+502 LMILAAISGSMILIAWAVF
-513 VLVAWILFLFN
+513 LLN
-524 IVMSV
+524 IVLSV
-529 GLKGLIGIFLPAKDP
+529 GIKGLIGIFLPAQDP
-544 SASYGLDPEE
+544 TASYGIEPEE
-554 EAELAPESVPAKG
+554 IAANHK

>member
-1 MQNKGFVQT
+1 MSFAKN
-10 LIHGTD
+10 LISGTN

-35 SFLFFGLVAIEGM
+35 AFLFFGLTATEGM
-48 IMRMVQTGPDN
+48 IMRMVATGPVN
-59 PLPRMFN
+59 PLPDMFSKAD
-66 HPEHYF
+66 HYF

-100 YLTKKP
+100 FLTKKP

-125 LAWIAAFIWQYAPLY
+125 LAWLSAFFTHYAPLY

-146 PADTEQFKLIGGV
+146 PADTTQFNVIGGI
-159 VFVVGVALIMI
+159 VFIVGVALIML
-170 GTIGFI
+170 GTLGFI

-197 LLISGFGIDGLM
+197 LLISGFGIDGML
-209 NLLHKLTGKPPYSK
+209 NIWHKITGRPPYSK
-223 EPALSLP
+223 EPALALP

-243 DAIVILAAGILVLVY
+243 DALVILGAGILVLVY
-258 LLADAGGLSWNV
+258 LVADAGGMSLDVASIN
-270 HAVDSLLYKNFFWWG
+270 ALLYKNFFWWG

-304 LATIITGQ
+304 LATLITGQ
-312 KLFMENVARAALLLE
+312 KLFMENVARAALMLE
-327 LFVSWMVWSHHLL
+327 LLVSWMVWSHHLL
-340 ADQPQPEMMKL
+340 GDQAQPEMMKL

-384 SPELAYLLGGLIGFG
+384 TMELKYLLGGLVGFG

-404 GIIQADMG
+404 AIIQADMG
-412 MNRVLHNTQWISFAH
+412 MNRILHNTQWIIFAH
-427 FHIALIV
+427 VHIALIV
-434 GLYMTLYSALYVLW
+434 GLYMTLYSAVYVLW
-448 PLVTNKTT
+448 PIVTNGTK
-456 MFSKKLTWAHF
+456 MYSHKLSNIHF
-467 WLYLIGGVGMGAFA
+467 WLHLIGGIGMGAFA
-481 GMAGLDGMLRR
+481 GMAGLQGMLRR
-492 HLYVD
+492 HLYVH

-502 MMILAAVFGTM
+502 LMILAAICGSM
-513 VLVAWILFLFN
+513 VLIAWALFLFN
-524 IVMSV
+524 IVMST
-529 GLKGLIGIFLPAKDP
+529 GIKGLIGIFLPAKDKT
-544 SASYGLDPEE
+544 ASYGIEE
-554 EAELAPESVPAKG
+554 E

>member
-1 MQNKGFVQT
+1 MSWIKN
-10 LIHGTD
+10 LISGTN
-16 FDHTSLN
+16 FDHNSLN

-35 SFLFFGLVAIEGM
+35 SFLFFGLVAIEGV
-48 IMRMVQTGPDN
+48 IMRLVLTGKEVAPI
-59 PLPRMFN
+59 PSMFFE
-66 HPEHYF
+66 PSHYF
-72 SIMTVHPIVGIFGS
+72 SIMTAHPIVGIFGS

-106 LYSVKLANAVWLLI
+106 LYSIKLANFVWIMI
-120 TIGTA
+120 TVGTA
-125 LAWIAAFIWQYAPLY
+125 LAWLAAFIWQYAPLY

-146 PADTEQFKLIGGV
+146 PADVKQFNTIGGI
-159 VFVVGVALIMI
+159 VFVIGVALIMV
-170 GTIGFI
+170 GTMGFI

-183 FARVG
+183 FQRVG
-188 VHKNKTTKE
+188 VHKDKTTKE
-197 LLISGFGIDGLM
+197 LLISGFGIDGIL
-209 NLLHKLTGKPPYSK
+209 NLWNKLRGKPPYSK

-243 DAIVILAAGILVLVY
+243 DAIVILGAGILVLVY
-258 LLADAGGLSWNV
+258 LVADLGGISLDP
-270 HAVDSLLYKNFFWWG
+270 HAIDALLYKNYFWWG

-304 LATIITGQ
+304 LATLISGQ
-312 KLFMENVARAALLLE
+312 KLFMENVARAALMLE
-327 LFVSWMVWSHHLL
+327 LLVSWMVWSHHLL
-340 ADQPQPEMMKL
+340 SDQAQPEMMKL

-375 LWKARPLKM
+375 LWKGRPLKM
-384 SPELAYLLGGLIGFG
+384 TPALAYLLGGLVGFG

-448 PLVTNKTT
+448 PLVTNNTKMWST
-456 MFSKKLTWAHF
+456 KLTWAHF
-467 WLYLIGGVGMGAFA
+467 WLYLIGGLGMGAA
-481 GMAGLDGMLRR
+481 IGMAGLEGMLRR
-492 HLYVD
+492 YLYVD
-497 GEFNT
+497 GEFNQFAIIGAIFGI
-502 MMILAAVFGTM
+502 MVF
-513 VLVAWILFLFN
+513 VAWALFLFN
-524 IVMSV
+524 VIMSF
-529 GLKGLIGIFLPAKDP
+529 GIKGLIGIFLPAKDK
-544 SASYGLDPEE
+544 SASYGIEPE
-554 EAELAPESVPAKG
+554 EAEAKEAKKA

>member
-1 MQNKGFVQT
+1 MIKE
-10 LIHGTD
+10 LINGTN
-16 FDHTSLN
+16 FDHKSLN

-35 SFLFFGLVAIEGM
+35 SFLFYGLVAIEGM
-48 IMRMVQTGPDN
+48 IMKMVQTGPATN
-59 PLPRMFN
+59 PLPEMFS
-66 HPEHYF
+66 HPSHYF

-100 YLTKKP
+100 FLTKKP
-106 LYSVKLANAVWLLI
+106 LYSIKLANFIWLCI

-125 LAWIAAFIWQYAPLY
+125 LAWIAAFVWQYAPLY

-146 PADTEQFKLIGGV
+146 PADTKQFNVIGGI
-159 VFVVGVALIMI
+159 VFIVGVALIMV
-170 GTIGFI
+170 GTLGFI

-183 FARVG
+183 FQKVG
-188 VHKNKTTKE
+188 VHANKTTKE
-197 LLISGFGIDGLM
+197 LLISGFGIDGML
-209 NLLHKLTGKPPYSK
+209 NLWYKLTGRQPYSK
-223 EPALSLP
+223 EPALALP

-243 DAIVILAAGILVLVY
+243 DALVILSAGVLVLVY
-258 LLADAGGLSWNV
+258 LLFDVSGSPLDVTAI
-270 HAVDSLLYKNFFWWG
+270 DSLLYKNYFWWG

-304 LATIITGQ
+304 LATLITGQ
-312 KLFMENVARAALLLE
+312 KLFMENVARAALMLE
-327 LFVSWMVWSHHLL
+327 LLVSWMVWSHHLL
-340 ADQPQPEMMKL
+340 ADQGQPEMMKL

-384 SPELAYLLGGLIGFG
+384 TMELKYLLGGLVGFG

-404 GIIQADMG
+404 AIIQADMG
-412 MNRVLHNTQWISFAH
+412 MNRVLHNTQWIPMAH

-448 PLVTNKTT
+448 PIVTNNTK
-456 MFSKKLTWAHF
+456 MYSKAMSNLHY
-467 WLYLIGGVGMGAFA
+467 WLYLIGGVGMGAFG
-481 GMAGLDGMLRR
+481 GMAGLQGMLRR
-492 HLYVD
+492 HLYVNN
-497 GEFNT
+497 EYST
-502 MMILAAVFGTM
+502 LMTLAAICGSM
-513 VLVAWILFLFN
+513 VLIAWLIFLLN

-529 GLKGLIGIFLPAKDP
+529 GIKGLIGIFLPAEDP
-544 SASYGLDPEE
+544 TASYGIEPETVAQNHKVE
-554 EAELAPESVPAKG
+554 ENK

>member
-1 MQNKGFVQT
+1 MST
-10 LIHGTD
+10 LMNGTN
-16 FDHTSLN
+16 FDHKSLN

-35 SFLFFGLVAIEGM
+35 SFLFYGLVAIEGM
-48 IMRMVQTGPDN
+48 IMRLVQTGPSN
-59 PLPRMFN
+59 PLPEMFS
-66 HPEHYF
+66 HPAHYF

-100 YLTKKP
+100 FLTKKP
-106 LYSVKLANAVWLLI
+106 LYSIKLANAVWLLI

-125 LAWIAAFIWQYAPLY
+125 LAWIAAFVWQYAPLY

-146 PADTEQFKLIGGV
+146 PADTKQFSVLGGI
-159 VFVVGVALIMI
+159 VFIVGVALIML
-170 GTIGFI
+170 GTLGFI

-183 FARVG
+183 FQRVG
-188 VHKNKTTKE
+188 VHANKTTKE
-197 LLISGFGIDGLM
+197 LLISGFGIDGML
-209 NLLHKLTGKPPYSK
+209 NLWYKMTGRQPYTK
-223 EPALSLP
+223 EPALALP

-243 DAIVILAAGILVLVY
+243 DAIVILSAGVLVLVY
-258 LLADAGGLSWNV
+258 LIFDASGAPLDV
-270 HAVDSLLYKNFFWWG
+270 TAIDALLYKNYFWWG

-304 LATIITGQ
+304 LATLITGQ
-312 KLFMENVARAALLLE
+312 KLFMENVARAALMLE
-327 LFVSWMVWSHHLL
+327 LLVSWMVWSHHLL
-340 ADQPQPEMMKL
+340 ADQGQPEMMKL

-384 SPELAYLLGGLIGFG
+384 TMPLKYLLGGLAGFG

-404 GIIQADMG
+404 AIIQADMG
-412 MNRVLHNTQWISFAH
+412 MNRILHNTQWIIMAH
-427 FHIALIV
+427 VHIALIV
-434 GLYMTLYSALYVLW
+434 GLYMTLYSAVYVLW
-448 PLVTNKTT
+448 PIVTNNTKIWST
-456 MFSKKLTWAHF
+456 KLSNVHY
-467 WLYLIGGVGMGAFA
+467 WLYLIGGIGMGAFG
-481 GMAGLDGMLRR
+481 GMAGLNGMLRR

-502 MMILAAVFGTM
+502 LMILAAICGTM
-513 VLVAWILFLFN
+513 VLVAWAVFLFN

-529 GLKGLIGIFLPAKDP
+529 GIKGLIGIFLPAEDP
-544 SASYGLDPEE
+544 TASYGIEPETVAEDHKVE
-554 EAELAPESVPAKG
+554 EK

>member
-1 MQNKGFVQT
+1 MSLIQN
-10 LIHGTD
+10 LINGTN
-16 FDHTSLN
+16 FDHKSLN

-48 IMRMVQTGPDN
+48 IMRLVQAHAPIPN
-59 PLPRMFN
+59 QFY

-100 YLTKKP
+100 FLTKKP
-106 LYSVKLANAVWLLI
+106 LYSVKLANCVWLLI

-125 LAWIAAFIWQYAPLY
+125 LAWLSAFFTHYAPLY

-146 PADTEQFKLIGGV
+146 PADTDQFNLIGGI
-159 VFVVGVALIMI
+159 VFIIGVALIMI
-170 GTIGFI
+170 GTLGFI

-188 VHKNKTTKE
+188 VHKDKTTKE
-197 LLISGFGIDGLM
+197 LLISGFGIDGML
-209 NLLHKLTGKPPYSK
+209 NLWNKLIGKQPYSK
-223 EPALSLP
+223 EPALALP

-243 DAIVILAAGILVLVY
+243 DAIVILGAGILVLIY
-258 LLADAGGLSWNV
+258 LIFDASGHPLNV
-270 HAVDSLLYKNFFWWG
+270 ASIDALLYKNFFWWG

-304 LATIITGQ
+304 LATLITGQ
-312 KLFMENVARAALLLE
+312 KLFMENVARAALMLE
-327 LFVSWMVWSHHLL
+327 LLVSWMVWSHHLL
-340 ADQPQPEMMKL
+340 GDQGQPEMMKL

-384 SPELAYLLGGLIGFG
+384 TMELKYLLGGLVGFG
-399 LAVPA
+399 LAIPA
-404 GIIQADMG
+404 AIIQADMG
-412 MNRVLHNTQWISFAH
+412 MNRVLHNTQWIIMAH
-427 FHIALIV
+427 VHIALIV

-448 PLVTNKTT
+448 PIVTNNTK
-456 MFSKKLTWAHF
+456 MFSSKLSNAHF
-467 WLYLIGGVGMGAFA
+467 WLYLIGGIGMGAFG

-492 HLYVD
+492 HLYVH

-502 MMILAAVFGTM
+502 YMVLAAICGSM
-513 VLVAWILFLFN
+513 VLIAWFIFLFN

-529 GLKGLIGIFLPAKDP
+529 GIKGLIGIFLPAEDK
-544 SASYGLDPEE
+544 SASYGIE
-554 EAELAPESVPAKG
+554 PESVAQNHK

>member
-1 MQNKGFVQT
+1 MKN
-10 LIHGTD
+10 LMNGTN
-16 FDHTSLN
+16 FDPDSLN

-48 IMRMVQTGPDN
+48 IMRLVVTGDAN
-59 PLPRMFN
+59 PLPKMFS

-106 LYSVKLANAVWLLI
+106 LYSVKLANWVWILI
-120 TIGTA
+120 TVGTA
-125 LAWIAAFIWQYAPLY
+125 LAWIAAFVWQYAPLY

-146 PADTEQFKLIGGV
+146 PADTKQFEIIGGI
-159 VFVVGVALIMI
+159 VFVIGVALIMI
-170 GTIGFI
+170 GTLGFI

-188 VHKNKTTKE
+188 IHKDKTTKE
-197 LLISGFGIDGLM
+197 LLISGFGIDGML
-209 NLLHKLTGKPPYSK
+209 NLWNKLIGKPPYSK

-243 DAIVILAAGILVLVY
+243 DALVILGAGLLVLVY
-258 LLADAGGLSWNV
+258 LIFDAVGHPLDVASIN
-270 HAVDSLLYKNFFWWG
+270 ALLYKNFFWWG

-304 LATIITGQ
+304 LATIITGK
-312 KLFMENVARAALLLE
+312 KLFMENVARAALMLE
-327 LFVSWMVWSHHLL
+327 LLVSWMVWSHHLL
-340 ADQPQPEMMKL
+340 SDQAQPEMMKL

-384 SPELAYLLGGLIGFG
+384 TPPLAYLLGGLIGFG

-412 MNRVLHNTQWISFAH
+412 MNRILHNTQWISFAH

-448 PLVTNKTT
+448 PLVTNNTK
-456 MFSKKLTWAHF
+456 MFSTKLTWIHF
-467 WLYLIGGVGMGAFA
+467 WLYLIGGVGMGAFG
-481 GMAGLDGMLRR
+481 GMAGLEGMLRR
-492 HLYVD
+492 HLYVN

-502 MMILAAVFGTM
+502 LMILAAICGAM
-513 VLVAWILFLFN
+513 VLIAWVIFLFN
-524 IVMSV
+524 IIMSI
-529 GLKGLIGIFLPAKDP
+529 GIKGLIGIFLPAKDK
-544 SASYGLDPEE
+544 SASYGIEE
-554 EAELAPESVPAKG
+554 EVETNKN